1 MKSERA
7 LVVAEAAITL
17 LAERGMRG
25 LTHRAV
31 DEEAG
36 LPPGSTSNLAR
47 TRSAL
52 LELALERLAEIEG
65 AVFEPL
71 LGTTERAATGVEP
84 VAPGPGPGT
93 AGHAPPGGHAAPGP
107 EHAPPGGH
115 IAPGPVPDRGPDS
128 EPESGHEESL
138 GPVTPGALAEMT
150 AQALWAQLTVDR
162 RRTVARYELALE
174 ATRRP
179 ELRRIYDAAG
189 ARFRTLAVAVLT
201 AAGSPDPVRHGRQMV
216 AYGEGVI
223 FDAIAGAGAEPTLDD
238 LRLGVGEVLAGMLG
252 SAPADAEFTRP

>member
-7 LVVAEAAITL
+7 RIVAEAAITL

-65 AVFEPL
+65 AIFEPL
-71 LGTTERAATGVEP
+71 LGAVEHTATGTE
-84 VAPGPGPGT
+84 
-93 AGHAPPGGHAAPGP
+93 
-107 EHAPPGGH
+107 
-115 IAPGPVPDRGPDS
+115 S
-128 EPESGHEESL
+128 EGSA
-138 GPVTPGALAEMT
+138 GPVTPETLAEM
-150 AQALWAQLTVDR
+150 AARALWAQLTVDR

-179 ELRRIYDAAG
+179 ELRRIYDETG
-189 ARFRTLAVAVLT
+189 QRFRTLAVAVLT
-201 AAGSPDPVRHGRQMV
+201 AAGSPDPVRHGRQVV
-216 AYGEGVI
+216 AYCEGVI

-238 LRLGVGEVLAGMLG
+238 LRLGVGEMLGGMLG
-252 SAPADAEFTRP
+252 PPSGRL